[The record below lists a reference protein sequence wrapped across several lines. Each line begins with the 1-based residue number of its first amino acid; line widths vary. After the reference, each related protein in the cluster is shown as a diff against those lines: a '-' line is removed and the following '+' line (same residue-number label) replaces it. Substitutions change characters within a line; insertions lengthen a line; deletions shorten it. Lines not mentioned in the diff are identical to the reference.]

1 MIPEPTSLF
10 FSLSS
15 SSIQPLS
22 LHNSTGRRAQSSSLL
37 ILHSQMQHP
46 ECSPHRHLRA
56 CLLPMPSQSPCAVPT
71 VPVLYSES
79 PCHIQSPHTIPKVL
93 VLYPTFPSPRSP
105 CCNLCPR
112 ATPKALMLSPRSPC
126 CTPCPHCLG
135 PHTIHS
141 VTAPSPRTLCCPQ
154 CLCAIHSPHAI
165 PSVPVLSPRSP
176 YHTPRPHAVVSLC
189 HPQHLHPQCPH
200 IISSVPTAV
209 PSVPT
214 PRSARHIPCPCAI
227 PYISISQEHTGRGC
241 RRCPWRCPP
250 SSSGTAALCPEPSPT
265 SRCVGGSQLP
275 TSVLLSPG
283 TQLLL
288 SKSIT
293 SRGVTAFPAGTAAA
307 LRPGAGP
314 TSTEWKTPIDI
325 HQSKIRK
332 GFIKP
337 ALPRG

>member
-1 MIPEPTSLF
+1 
-10 FSLSS
+10 
-15 SSIQPLS
+15 
-22 LHNSTGRRAQSSSLL
+22 
-37 ILHSQMQHP
+37 MQHP
-46 ECSPHRHLRA
+46 ECSPHRHPRA

-112 ATPKALMLSPRSPC
+112 ATPKALMLSSRSPC

-154 CLCAIHSPHAI
+154 CLCAIHSPHAT

-214 PRSARHIPCPCAI
+214 PRSACHIPCPCAI
-227 PYISISQEHTGRGC
+227 PHISISQEHTAQQSTRAEDAGDVLGGALHPAVGQRLFARSLLRPLAALGAHSC
-241 RRCPWRCPP
+241 LPLFYSAQKH
-250 SSSGTAALCPEPSPT
+250 SSSCPRASPH
-265 SRCVGGSQLP
+265 
-275 TSVLLSPG
+275 
-283 TQLLL
+283 
-288 SKSIT
+288 
-293 SRGVTAFPAGTAAA
+293 GV
-307 LRPGAGP
+307 
-314 TSTEWKTPIDI
+314 
-325 HQSKIRK
+325 
-332 GFIKP
+332 
-337 ALPRG
+337 

>member
-1 MIPEPTSLF
+1 M
-10 FSLSS
+10 
-15 SSIQPLS
+15 
-22 LHNSTGRRAQSSSLL
+22 
-37 ILHSQMQHP
+37 
-46 ECSPHRHLRA
+46 
-56 CLLPMPSQSPCAVPT
+56 
-71 VPVLYSES
+71 
-79 PCHIQSPHTIPKVL
+79 
-93 VLYPTFPSPRSP
+93 LYPMSP
-105 CCNLCPR
+105 L
-112 ATPKALMLSPRSPC
+112 
-126 CTPCPHCLG
+126 
-135 PHTIHS
+135 
-141 VTAPSPRTLCCPQ
+141 
-154 CLCAIHSPHAI
+154 
-165 PSVPVLSPRSP
+165 PRSP
-176 YHTPRPHAVVSLC
+176 YHTQCHCAIPKDPVLPSVSLC
-189 HPQHLHPQCPH
+189 HPQSPRHTQCPCAVPKVPIPYTTSPRCSITVPSSASPSPVPPHHLQCSDCCPQCPH
-200 IISSVPTAV
+200 PKVSTPYPVSLCHTPHLHLPGAHSSA
-209 PSVPT
+209 
-214 PRSARHIPCPCAI
+214 
-227 PYISISQEHTGRGC
+227 EHTGRGC

-275 TSVLLSPG
+275 TSVLLSPK